1 MTTCLATRFAPSPN
15 GPLHPGHAF
24 SAITAWEW
32 ARAHDARFI
41 IRIEDTDQSRSR
53 PEFEQSQLDDLRW
66 LGLEWEKPV
75 RRQSEH
81 PDDYAKGMDR
91 LYELGLV
98 YPCFCTRKDISTATL
113 APHGPEGIVYPGTCR
128 SLSKDIRETKQA
140 EGMPFAMRLDLGRA
154 LELAE
159 RMNGNRLAFT
169 EEGAGPDGETGLLP
183 VDPRP
188 MGDPVLARKD
198 GVIAYHLAVVMDDA
212 MQGITHVIRGQD
224 LFFATPLHRVLQVLL
239 DLPEPHYH
247 HHRLIL
253 DEDGERM
260 AKRRGSKTLGDLRSE
275 GMTPDDIRRMVGLA

>member
-15 GPLHPGHAF
+15 GHLHPGHAF
-24 SAITAWEW
+24 SALTAWEW

-41 IRIEDTDQSRSR
+41 IRIEDTDRSRSR

-66 LGLEWEKPV
+66 LGLEWEEPV

-91 LYELGLV
+91 LHELGLV
-98 YPCFCTRKDISTATL
+98 YPCFCTRKDIATAAL
-113 APHGPEGIVYPGTCR
+113 APHGPEGVVYPGTCR

-140 EGMPFAMRLDLGRA
+140 EGVPFAMRLDLERA

-159 RMNGNRLAFT
+159 RLNGNRLAFT
-169 EEGAGPDGETGLLP
+169 EEGAGPDGENGQMP

-239 DLPEPHYH
+239 DLPEPDYH